1 MGVLV
6 NGQVQLKVRN
16 ALVELANDT
25 KWDSWVR
32 KWNWLDGDPCIKKW
46 AGIGC
51 DPSNTIIQSLI
62 LDHNNLVGTL
72 GPPISSLTSLI
83 TINLSHNYLSG
94 TFGNT
99 LNSLNSLKKFD
110 CSYNLFS
117 GTVPLLFNSSN
128 LTDLNF
134 QNNDFTQLPTNIL
147 PLTALKTLAL
157 SVNPHL
163 SGTIPSI
170 INTFTSLEN
179 LNLYATQLN
188 GTIPKINSL
197 SQMYI

>member
-1 MGVLV
+1 M
-6 NGQVQLKVRN
+6 
-16 ALVELANDT
+16 
-25 KWDSWVR
+25 
-32 KWNWLDGDPCIKKW
+32 
-46 AGIGC
+46 
-51 DPSNTIIQSLI
+51 
-62 LDHNNLVGTL
+62 DHNNLVGTL

-197 SQMYI
+197 SQLVILYSIPYQFNDAFLPSSFALPSLTYLSIQHLKLNTISTIGPFPALQTL